1 MIQLRGVS
9 KSYGDKVAVSGL
21 DLEVRDGEIFGFLGP
36 NGAGKTTTIKM
47 ISGLLRPDKGT
58 ALVNGIDVRQ
68 EPLRAKRCMA
78 YVPDNPDVYE
88 KLTGYQFINFIADAY
103 GVPPEERRRRCAD
116 LARTFELEDALGD
129 LIESYSHGMRQKV
142 VLISALVHAPRIWV
156 LDEPLVGLDPRAA
169 FVLKGMM
176 REHAD
181 AGNTVFFSTH
191 VLEVAERLCDR
202 VGVIVKGQLVACG
215 TLDQLRSESGESLES
230 VFLELVNGEA
240 PRGGSDV
247 SVVSG

>member
-1 MIQLRGVS
+1 
-9 KSYGDKVAVSGL
+9 
-21 DLEVRDGEIFGFLGP
+21 
-36 NGAGKTTTIKM
+36 
-47 ISGLLRPDKGT
+47 
-58 ALVNGIDVRQ
+58 
-68 EPLRAKRCMA
+68 
-78 YVPDNPDVYE
+78 
-88 KLTGYQFINFIADAY
+88 
-103 GVPPEERRRRCAD
+103 
-116 LARTFELEDALGD
+116 
-129 LIESYSHGMRQKV
+129 
-142 VLISALVHAPRIWV
+142 
-156 LDEPLVGLDPRAA
+156 
-169 FVLKGMM
+169 MM

>member
-1 MIQLRGVS
+1 
-9 KSYGDKVAVSGL
+9 
-21 DLEVRDGEIFGFLGP
+21 
-36 NGAGKTTTIKM
+36 
-47 ISGLLRPDKGT
+47 
-58 ALVNGIDVRQ
+58 
-68 EPLRAKRCMA
+68 
-78 YVPDNPDVYE
+78 
-88 KLTGYQFINFIADAY
+88 
-103 GVPPEERRRRCAD
+103 
-116 LARTFELEDALGD
+116 
-129 LIESYSHGMRQKV
+129 
-142 VLISALVHAPRIWV
+142 VHAPRIWV